1 MDWGSR
7 GNASGV
13 NLPVLRGH
21 NDALVLDLLR
31 GAGLVGLPGLGRGD
45 LARRTGLTPQA
56 VSKIT
61 ARLRAEGMVADAG
74 REASTGG
81 KPRTLLRLVP
91 EARYAIG
98 VHLDRDELTALRVDL
113 AGRVVARRRGPLDF
127 GAGPDAAVEELVRAV
142 VGVWGADGGGCGRGG
157 GGGGGHGD
165 GGGFGGGLGGGGG
178 RADVGAR
185 GEGGGYGYADGDGSG
200 HGDGGEGGGYG
211 HGEGG
216 GYGGGHGDTCGG
228 HGEGGGGGH
237 GDGGGEGG
245 GGGHGDGGGEGG
257 GGGHGGGYGE
267 GEGGGCGGGYG
278 EGEGGGCGYGGGGGC
293 VHGDG
298 DGQDGGADGRLPVL
312 GVGVAAPGPLDWRT
326 GVLGRV
332 TGHPEWEG
340 FPLREVLEGRLGL
353 PVLVDK
359 DTNAG
364 VAGAG
369 ASFGAAAAGEVGSA
383 GAGSGGGS
391 QGGGFGGGFG
401 LAVAYVHVGTG
412 LGAGLR
418 LVGGGE
424 VYRGRRSAAGE
435 FGHQVLRLDGPPC
448 RCGGRGCA
456 EVLCLE
462 AVADGRLEEAARI
475 VGEATANLVALL
487 DVDRVLLGGRVV
499 AAAPG
504 VFLDGVRAVVGA
516 RSLALPLSLAGSEGV
531 RVDLAEV
538 GVAEGAAELVLAP
551 VFGRGVG

>member
-1 MDWGSR
+1 MDNGQVDWGNR
-7 GNASGV
+7 GNVSGV

-31 GAGLVGLPGLGRGD
+31 GADLVGLPGLGRGD
-45 LARRTGLTPQA
+45 LADRTGLTPQA

-61 ARLRAEGMVADAG
+61 ARLRADGLVADAG

-91 EARYAIG
+91 EARYAVG
-98 VHLDRDELTALRVDL
+98 VHLDRDELTAVRVDL
-113 AGRVVARRRGPLDF
+113 AGRVVARGRGPLSF
-127 GAGPDAAVEELVRAV
+127 GDGPDAAVEEVVRAV
-142 VGVWGADGGGCGRGG
+142 ARVWDGGPAGRP
-157 GGGGGHGD
+157 
-165 GGGFGGGLGGGGG
+165 
-178 RADVGAR
+178 
-185 GEGGGYGYADGDGSG
+185 
-200 HGDGGEGGGYG
+200 
-211 HGEGG
+211 
-216 GYGGGHGDTCGG
+216 
-228 HGEGGGGGH
+228 
-237 GDGGGEGG
+237 
-245 GGGHGDGGGEGG
+245 
-257 GGGHGGGYGE
+257 
-267 GEGGGCGGGYG
+267 
-278 EGEGGGCGYGGGGGC
+278 
-293 VHGDG
+293 
-298 DGQDGGADGRLPVL
+298 PVL

-369 ASFGAAAAGEVGSA
+369 FGGAGFG
-383 GAGSGGGS
+383 GAGSGGRASGEGASGGAGFGAVGS
-391 QGGGFGGGFG
+391 GPVGSGPVGAGGVGLGGNGSGRVHSSRSSSGGVGSRGGVAGGGVAGGGGVGGISFGGDGFG

-418 LVGGGE
+418 LGVGGE

-435 FGHQVLRLDGPPC
+435 FGHQVLRLDGPQC

-462 AVADGRLEEAARI
+462 AVAEGRLEEAARI
-475 VGEATANLVALL
+475 VGEAAANLVALL

-499 AAAPG
+499 EAAPG
-504 VFLDGVRAVVGA
+504 VFLDGVRAVVGE
-516 RSLALPLSLAGSEGV
+516 RSLAWPLSVAGGEGV

>member
-1 MDWGSR
+1 M
-7 GNASGV
+7 SGV

-31 GAGLVGLPGLGRGD
+31 GAGLAGLPGLGRGD
-45 LARRTGLTPQA
+45 LADRTGLTPQA
-56 VSKIT
+56 VSKIA
-61 ARLRAEGMVADAG
+61 ARLRAEGLVADAG

-91 EARYAIG
+91 EVRYAVG
-98 VHLDRDELTALRVDL
+98 VHLDRDELTAVRVDL
-113 AGRVVARRRGPLDF
+113 AGRVVARWRGPVDF

-142 VGVWGADGGGCGRGG
+142 ARVW
-157 GGGGGHGD
+157 
-165 GGGFGGGLGGGGG
+165 
-178 RADVGAR
+178 
-185 GEGGGYGYADGDGSG
+185 
-200 HGDGGEGGGYG
+200 
-211 HGEGG
+211 
-216 GYGGGHGDTCGG
+216 
-228 HGEGGGGGH
+228 
-237 GDGGGEGG
+237 
-245 GGGHGDGGGEGG
+245 
-257 GGGHGGGYGE
+257 
-267 GEGGGCGGGYG
+267 
-278 EGEGGGCGYGGGGGC
+278 
-293 VHGDG
+293 
-298 DGQDGGADGRLPVL
+298 DGGAGGRPTVL

-369 ASFGAAAAGEVGSA
+369 SGGADFGGADFGS
-383 GAGSGGGS
+383 AGSGGAGFGAAGS
-391 QGGGFGGGFG
+391 GPAGSGRAGLGGDASGLVDSGGGGFG

-418 LVGGGE
+418 LGVGGE

-435 FGHQVLRLDGPPC
+435 FGHQVLRLDGPRC

-462 AVADGRLEEAARI
+462 AVAEGRWEEAARI
-475 VGEATANLVALL
+475 VGEAAANLVALL

-499 AAAPG
+499 DAAPG
-504 VFLDGVRAVVGA
+504 VFLDGVRAVVRT
-516 RSLALPLSLAGSEGV
+516 RSLALPSSLAGGEGV
-531 RVDLAEV
+531 RVDLAEA